1 MQNRNKIT
9 QLQGDDVMKISFE
22 KNKLVYVIG
31 ILYTLNALIV
41 VLSAWAVNLN
51 RFGLDMT
58 ISRYIGLRR
67 WTALLYV
74 FVAAS
79 MATMAFIHVMKIRMN
94 TVKKILYILAFVCV
108 FGCAICPINEE
119 WSIFSSNMHAIFAY
133 TLMFSATITFIWML
147 IKPADLAQRIFSI
160 VSIGYAVFFIVYF
173 VIIKFDFLFNTLFI
187 WENAFIYLF
196 LVELLVEK
204 SRE

>member
-1 MQNRNKIT
+1 
-9 QLQGDDVMKISFE
+9 MKISFE

-74 FVAAS
+74 LLPKYAHCHSPF
-79 MATMAFIHVMKIRMN
+79 T
-94 TVKKILYILAFVCV
+94 
-108 FGCAICPINEE
+108 
-119 WSIFSSNMHAIFAY
+119 IFTSLPY
-133 TLMFSATITFIWML
+133 TSLSQMS
-147 IKPADLAQRIFSI
+147 
-160 VSIGYAVFFIVYF
+160 
-173 VIIKFDFLFNTLFI
+173 
-187 WENAFIYLF
+187 
-196 LVELLVEK
+196 
-204 SRE
+204 

>member
-1 MQNRNKIT
+1 MGMSKF
-9 QLQGDDVMKISFE
+9 LE
-22 KNKLVYVIG
+22 KNRLVYVIG

-41 VLSAWAVNLN
+41 VLSAWADNLN

-67 WTALLYV
+67 WTALMYV
-74 FVAAS
+74 FVAGG
-79 MATMAFIHVMKIRMN
+79 MATLAFIHVLKIRMSKL
-94 TVKKILYILAFVCV
+94 KKTLYILAFVCV
-108 FGCAICPINEE
+108 FGCAVCPINES
-119 WSIFSSNMHAIFAY
+119 WSIISSHMHTLFAY

-147 IKPADLAQRIFSI
+147 IKPMDRAQRVFGI
-160 VSIGYAVFFIVYF
+160 VAIGYAVFFIVYF
-173 VIIKFDFLFNTLFI
+173 VIVKWNFLFNTLFI

-196 LVELLVEK
+196 LVEMLVEK